1 MDCLLYGTSIWDLS
15 LTWEGSFSTV
25 SFFLNVWDVWMCCCH
40 QLTLIRVFAM
50 LSSSILC
57 LVQLGGRHFLYCAWV
72 SDTLIV
78 SFLTSACPDRHIH
91 CFWSPWLNYCHFASA
106 VLMARME
113 RLCNNDV
120 LECEG
125 ERFFLSAW
133 TIVYQSMTKDFY
145 CVRRTST
152 SLRDFRCIR
161 DKKNA
166 CFCVK
171 IVIEIAQIIYMWV
184 PFCIS
189 RIARIKSDL
198 RFDVYQISDGVLNL
212 NLWIANPNNSANQN

>member
-15 LTWEGSFSTV
+15 LTWEGSFSTL
-25 SFFLNVWDVWMCCCH
+25 SFFLKVWDVWMCCCH
-40 QLTLIRVFAM
+40 QLTLIRVFTM

-91 CFWSPWLNYCHFASA
+91 GFWLNYCHFVSA

-125 ERFFLSAW
+125 EWFFSIRLDYRVPKHDQGFLLCAEDFHVFERFE
-133 TIVYQSMTKDFY
+133 MHK
-145 CVRRTST
+145 
-152 SLRDFRCIR
+152 
-161 DKKNA
+161 
-166 CFCVK
+166 
-171 IVIEIAQIIYMWV
+171 
-184 PFCIS
+184 
-189 RIARIKSDL
+189 
-198 RFDVYQISDGVLNL
+198 G
-212 NLWIANPNNSANQN
+212 